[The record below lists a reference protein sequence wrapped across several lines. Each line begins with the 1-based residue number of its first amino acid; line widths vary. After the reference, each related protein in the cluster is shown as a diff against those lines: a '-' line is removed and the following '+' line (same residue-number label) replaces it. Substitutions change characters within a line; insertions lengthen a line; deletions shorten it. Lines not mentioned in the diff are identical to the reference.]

1 MSDVAIVA
9 MTDVAL
15 MAAAAH
21 EVEDIVTHGAP
32 PPRDAQ
38 ARRLSRAPAR
48 GSDALILFAV
58 WWRMCLARAAVQVA
72 FEHANGPFGNVTA
85 FQTERQ

>member
-48 GSDALILFAV
+48 GSDALMFV
-58 WWRMCLARAAVQVA
+58 WRRVIVLGWLGYTLSVGVDSIGRT
-72 FEHANGPFGNVTA
+72 NV
-85 FQTERQ
+85 